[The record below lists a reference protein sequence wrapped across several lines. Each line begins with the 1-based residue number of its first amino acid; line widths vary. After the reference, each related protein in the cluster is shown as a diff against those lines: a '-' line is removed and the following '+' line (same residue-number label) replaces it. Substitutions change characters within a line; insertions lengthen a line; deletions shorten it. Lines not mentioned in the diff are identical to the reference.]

1 MNKIV
6 SILILTFFVFSCSS
20 DLDFDQTENVS
31 IQPVIVSNLAAFEI
45 QANEFVSGGI
55 EETQFEDV
63 PNFDLFADSFFK
75 NNLTKIEFLFEIN
88 NTINRDFVVDLVLL
102 DEVDSPLY
110 TVTIPVPAYSGV
122 DKLVLKTEV
131 FETNL
136 AVLTSTR
143 KMSFTIRLQPGT
155 LLTETSPG
163 SLKLRSN
170 VTGYFKIE

>member
-1 MNKIV
+1 MNKFV

-20 DLDFDQTENVS
+20 DLDFEQTDNLS
-31 IQPVIVSNLAAFEI
+31 IEPIIVSNLASFEI
-45 QANEFVSGGI
+45 QANQFVSGGI
-55 EETQFEDV
+55 EQNQFEV
-63 PNFDLFADSFFK
+63 IPNFDLFTDIFFK
-75 NNLTKIEFLFEIN
+75 NNLTKIDFLFEIN
-88 NTINRDFVVDLVLL
+88 NTISRDFVVDLVLL

-122 DKLVLKTEV
+122 ERLVFKTEV

-136 AVLTSTR
+136 AVLTSTQ
-143 KMSFTIRLQPGT
+143 KMSFTIRLLPGT
-155 LLTETSPG
+155 ILSETSPG